1 MAPEIL
7 TGKRTAA
14 DPCFDI
20 FSMGCILYALVTG
33 ELPFE
38 GDQDIVRL
46 NIINGEYNYP
56 QDIEVT

>member
-1 MAPEIL
+1 MGNNPEKSLAGSLKYMAPEIL

-20 FSMGCILYALVTG
+20 FSMGCILYALIIG

-38 GDQDIVRL
+38 G
-46 NIINGEYNYP
+46 E
-56 QDIEVT
+56 